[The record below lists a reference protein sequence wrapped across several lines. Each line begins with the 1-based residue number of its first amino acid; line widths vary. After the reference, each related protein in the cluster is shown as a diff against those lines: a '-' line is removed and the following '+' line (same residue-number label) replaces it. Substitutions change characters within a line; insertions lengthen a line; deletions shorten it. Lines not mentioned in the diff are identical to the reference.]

1 MTVCPVKRF
10 TSELIRAYEKIM
22 LKKLVSGTVEE
33 LRETGKNPK
42 LPACVRL
49 LADSLFV
56 GIEIKRFDTLFGI
69 LDYFNCKT
77 VGELLCQY
85 LL

>member
-10 TSELIRAYEKIM
+10 TPELIRAYEKIM
-22 LKKLVSGTVEE
+22 LKKLVSGTVGE
-33 LRETGKNPK
+33 LQEMGKNPDA
-42 LPACVRL
+42 PACVRL

-56 GIEIKRFDTLFGI
+56 GIETWRFDTLFGI

-77 VGELLCQY
+77 AG
-85 LL
+85 